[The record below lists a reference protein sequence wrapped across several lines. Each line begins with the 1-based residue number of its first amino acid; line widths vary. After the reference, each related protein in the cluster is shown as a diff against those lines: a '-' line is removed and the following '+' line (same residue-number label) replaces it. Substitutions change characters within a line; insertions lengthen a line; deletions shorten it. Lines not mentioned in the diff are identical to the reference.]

1 MRITES
7 EPDQEKLKHLCLQI
21 PGGTTFPAQHEQG
34 ESEEEEEYIPST
46 EEVIGELSRSSV
58 MSRKLTPEELSRFGF
73 SSMEEISKFGPKIQ
87 SNLIWGMKLYLL
99 LERAYKQTNA
109 EIDASCCGILF
120 CKAIE
125 AQMQECFADALKHYF
140 PDYQM
145 RECGLPVLRISA
157 VRYLK
162 DASPEKFTLAGI
174 RPSLSIRKIISAALW
189 HRLVIRRMTDSGGM
203 ISGRNYSN
211 AKTGETT
218 AVIQNCSGGKIL
230 KPC

>member
-1 MRITES
+1 
-7 EPDQEKLKHLCLQI
+7 
-21 PGGTTFPAQHEQG
+21 
-34 ESEEEEEYIPST
+34 
-46 EEVIGELSRSSV
+46 
-58 MSRKLTPEELSRFGF
+58 
-73 SSMEEISKFGPKIQ
+73 
-87 SNLIWGMKLYLL
+87 MKLYLL

-125 AQMQECFADALKHYF
+125 ARMQECFADALKHYF

-145 RECGLPVLRISA
+145 RAMRTVGSPDQR

-162 DASPEKFTLAGI
+162 DASRKNSRLAGI
-174 RPSLSIRKIISAALW
+174 RPSLSTRKIISAALW
-189 HRLVIRRMTDSGGM
+189 HSLAIRRMTDSGGM

-218 AVIQNCSGGKIL
+218 AAIQNCSGGKIL
-230 KPC
+230 KPCWKPYSLHRSQNIITGLKG